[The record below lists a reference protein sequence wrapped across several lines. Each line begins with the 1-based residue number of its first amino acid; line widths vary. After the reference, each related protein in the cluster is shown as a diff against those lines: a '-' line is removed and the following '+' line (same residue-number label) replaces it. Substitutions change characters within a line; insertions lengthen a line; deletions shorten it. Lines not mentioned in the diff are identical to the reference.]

1 MSCKLPLAKYQG
13 KEIKYEMGGACGTH
27 GNRNAHRALAGKISI
42 VSKLVLSKVDEQL
55 WAKFI

>member
-1 MSCKLPLAKYQG
+1 
-13 KEIKYEMGGACGTH
+13 MGGACGTH